1 MPFHHSTNKPKQ
13 LNFQTLN
20 IDIDAFM
27 ILLNPS
33 GNNEVRNRSI
43 IPSSYS
49 IPTNIFMNAF
59 LFSKHAWERKA
70 INNYYW
76 KCTKNIYIYCSSLA
90 YVYVVVCFV
99 FCMRFSA
106 FVMSKLH
113 GWNVLFLLVWCSFIF
128 FSSTAD
134 KGNKS
139 CW

>member
-1 MPFHHSTNKPKQ
+1 MPCHHSTNKPKQ

-43 IPSSYS
+43 IPSYS

-70 INNYYW
+70 INNY
-76 KCTKNIYIYCSSLA
+76 N
-90 YVYVVVCFV
+90 
-99 FCMRFSA
+99 
-106 FVMSKLH
+106 
-113 GWNVLFLLVWCSFIF
+113 
-128 FSSTAD
+128 
-134 KGNKS
+134 
-139 CW
+139 

>member
-1 MPFHHSTNKPKQ
+1 MPFHHSANKPKQ

-43 IPSSYS
+43 IPGSYS

-76 KCTKNIYIYCSSLA
+76 KCIKKIYCSSNPSLH
-90 YVYVVVCFV
+90 VCGDVICFLCV
-99 FCMRFSA
+99 FFCV
-106 FVMSKLH
+106 VMSKLH
-113 GWNVLFLLVWCSFIF
+113 GWNAHFLLVSCSFIF
-128 FSSTAD
+128 FFH
-134 KGNKS
+134 

>member
-43 IPSSYS
+43 IPGSYS

-70 INNYYW
+70 INNIIIESVQ
-76 KCTKNIYIYCSSLA
+76 KKYIALRTLA
-90 YVYVVVCFV
+90 YMYVVMCSV
-99 FCMRFSA
+99 FCVF
-106 FVMSKLH
+106 FYVVMSKLH
-113 GWNVLFLLVWCSFIF
+113 GWNVHFLLVSCSFIF
-128 FSSTAD
+128 FFH
-134 KGNKS
+134 

>member
-43 IPSSYS
+43 IPSLYS

-70 INNYYW
+70 FNNNIIIESVQ
-76 KCTKNIYIYCSSLA
+76 KIHIYIALPKLTCMWWCVSFFACVFLHCNEQVTWMKCSLS
-90 YVYVVVCFV
+90 
-99 FCMRFSA
+99 SG
-106 FVMSKLH
+106 VMQLY
-113 GWNVLFLLVWCSFIF
+113 F
-128 FSSTAD
+128 FFFH
-134 KGNKS
+134 
-139 CW
+139 C